1 VHAINTLL
9 QGPIM
14 NEWSL
19 AKIAQDLDAL
29 ELSLMASQG
38 LDTEDYKRFAAE
50 ESGNVAGSGM
60 FSIQVRLIWYGCCVW
75 GQMHTRE
82 QFHMFAGEHLTANV
96 DMPCIP
102 PLDYSNV
109 SPAASLNYVFR
120 KLDTQQTCLGASC
133 CKWKVRGAGGNIV
146 HRCEVT
152 AA

>member
-1 VHAINTLL
+1 MALYHEKQVAGLCGVHAINTLL

-60 FSIQVRLIWYGCCVW
+60 FSIQVRLIWYVCCVW

-82 QFHMFAGEHLTANV
+82 QFHMLQE
-96 DMPCIP
+96 
-102 PLDYSNV
+102 
-109 SPAASLNYVFR
+109 
-120 KLDTQQTCLGASC
+120 
-133 CKWKVRGAGGNIV
+133 NI
-146 HRCEVT
+146 
-152 AA
+152 